1 MTKPDPKRFLEIA
14 RAAAIENA
22 GAKAVSNFVELI
34 DEGDGAFSFV
44 FEANLEGYQGWLWSV
59 TLFDGGDKEPTISEV
74 VLLPSEKALLAPA
87 WVPWSERLA
96 DWKALQVEL
105 EAQAALDA
113 QEAADSSE
121 NEEEPDDLDED
132 EEDVDDDDDDE
143 EESDDSDQDEDE
155 DEDEDEDDDEDEE
168 YEEVD
173 ITDSDELEP
182 EGSASA
188 KLAPTDLEPGEDAED
203 DSEDAAGKPPL
214 FARWGR
220 RRNKNKKR

>member
-1 MTKPDPKRFLEIA
+1 MTKPDPKRFLEVA
-14 RAAAIENA
+14 RSAAIENA

-132 EEDVDDDDDDE
+132 EEDVDDDDDD
-143 EESDDSDQDEDE
+143 
-155 DEDEDEDDDEDEE
+155 DEE
-168 YEEVD
+168 YEEVEVA
-173 ITDSDELEP
+173 DSEELESKDSP
-182 EGSASA
+182 SAQ
-188 KLAPTDLEPGEDAED
+188 LAPTDLEPGEDAED